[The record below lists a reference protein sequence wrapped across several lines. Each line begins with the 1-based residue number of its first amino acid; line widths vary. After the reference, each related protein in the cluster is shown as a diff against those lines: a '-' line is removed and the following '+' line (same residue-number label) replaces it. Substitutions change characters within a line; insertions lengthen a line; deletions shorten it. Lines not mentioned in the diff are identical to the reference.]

1 MLYSRG
7 LVVICF
13 IYSRVYVLIPCW
25 RHNFLILLAFALR
38 WPCSPSGFEALQAG
52 FCLFVFVF
60 FSTSPAVWGICLLPR
75 VSARDCHSIP
85 GSEVWRESPLHGE
98 GPHAQ
103 LLPGRQGGALNVRAT
118 ASALTTRAENH
129 RPRYTARSRGGAMLG
144 PAAAP
149 PPH

>member
-13 IYSRVYVLIPCW
+13 IYSRVYVLIRCS

-75 VSARDCHSIP
+75 VSAR
-85 GSEVWRESPLHGE
+85 
-98 GPHAQ
+98 
-103 LLPGRQGGALNVRAT
+103 
-118 ASALTTRAENH
+118 
-129 RPRYTARSRGGAMLG
+129 
-144 PAAAP
+144 
-149 PPH
+149 

>member
-52 FCLFVFVF
+52 FCLFVRFCFLLHESRCVGHLPSAQSERTVTVIRSQGQRSGERAPF
-60 FSTSPAVWGICLLPR
+60 TEKGHTLSCCQAVR
-75 VSARDCHSIP
+75 
-85 GSEVWRESPLHGE
+85 E
-98 GPHAQ
+98 GP
-103 LLPGRQGGALNVRAT
+103 
-118 ASALTTRAENH
+118 
-129 RPRYTARSRGGAMLG
+129 
-144 PAAAP
+144 
-149 PPH
+149 